1 MSENDIVIY
10 ILLSLVIML
19 VFAFAVIWFLNQAQ
33 KKLTSSKIKEQ
44 ELLLNFRKEMLLNT
58 VKTEENERNR
68 ISKELHDD
76 VTSQLSIINLNVHLL
91 KQKMASNKDMFKIID
106 HIETSLKKSTER
118 TRSISHELMPLI
130 LKKFGLHH
138 ALQELEDSVNIT
150 EIFNLDIT
158 NSHIIQINDHFKI
171 LHIYRIIQELV
182 NNALKYSKAK
192 NVHISFE
199 EEQDLNIKMTYSDD
213 GIGFDAKKVKGG
225 LGLSNMNTR
234 VTLLD
239 GKVIIDSL
247 LGSGTTITFIFPNHD

>member
-1 MSENDIVIY
+1 MNENDIVIY

-19 VFAFAVIWFLNQAQ
+19 VFAFAVIWFLNQTQ

-91 KQKMASNKDMFKIID
+91 KQKLASNKEMFNIID

-118 TRSISHELMPLI
+118 TRTISHELMPLI

-158 NSHIIQINDHFKI
+158 NSHIIQIEDNFKI
-171 LHIYRIIQELV
+171 LHIYRIIQELI
-182 NNALKYSKAK
+182 NNALKYSQAK

-213 GIGFDAKKVKGG
+213 GIGFDAREVKGG

-239 GKVIIDSL
+239 GKVKIDSL

>member
-1 MSENDIVIY
+1 MSENDIVVY

-19 VFAFAVIWFLNQAQ
+19 IFAFAVIWFLNQTQ

-76 VTSQLSIINLNVHLL
+76 VTSQLSIINLNIHLL
-91 KQKMASNKDMFKIID
+91 KQKLSHNEDMFKIID

-118 TRSISHELMPLI
+118 TRTISHELMPLI

-138 ALQELEDSVNIT
+138 ALKELEDAVNIT

-158 NSHIIQINDHFKI
+158 NDHIIQISDDFKL

-182 NNALKYSKAK
+182 NNAIKYSKAK

-199 EEQDLNIKMTYSDD
+199 EKQDLNITMTYSDD
-213 GIGFDAKKVKGG
+213 GIGFDDKKVKSG
-225 LGLSNMNTR
+225 LGLSNMNAR
-234 VTLLD
+234 ITLLD
-239 GKVIIDSL
+239 GTVKVESI
-247 LGSGTTITFIFPNHD
+247 LGSGSTITFIFPNHD

>member
-19 VFAFAVIWFLNQAQ
+19 IFAFAVIWFLNQTQ

-76 VTSQLSIINLNVHLL
+76 VTSQLSIINLNIHLL
-91 KQKMASNKDMFKIID
+91 KQKLTDNEDMFKIID

-118 TRSISHELMPLI
+118 TRTISHELMPLI

-138 ALQELEDSVNIT
+138 ALRELEDDVNIT
-150 EIFNLDIT
+150 NIFHLDI
-158 NSHIIQINDHFKI
+158 SNDHILQIRDDFKL
-171 LHIYRIIQELV
+171 LHIYRIIQELI
-182 NNALKYSKAK
+182 NNAIKYAKAK

-199 EEQDLNIKMTYSDD
+199 EKQDLNIKMVYTDD
-213 GIGFDAKKVKGG
+213 GVGFDTEKVNSG
-225 LGLSNMNTR
+225 LGLSNISAR
-234 VTLLD
+234 ITLLD
-239 GKVIIDSL
+239 GSVMFESIP
-247 LGSGTTITFIFPNHD
+247 GVGTTITFKYPNHD

>member
-1 MSENDIVIY
+1 MNENDIIIY

-19 VFAFAVIWFLNQAQ
+19 LFAFAVIWFLNQTQ
-33 KKLTSSKIKEQ
+33 KKLTSGKLKEQ
-44 ELLLNFRKEMLLNT
+44 ELLLNFRKELLLNT

-76 VTSQLSIINLNVHLL
+76 VTSQLSIINLNIHLL
-91 KQKMASNKDMFKIID
+91 KQKLSDNEDMFRIID

-118 TRSISHELMPLI
+118 TRTISHQLMPLI

-138 ALQELEDSVNIT
+138 ALKELEDAVNIT
-150 EIFNLDIT
+150 EVFHLDIT
-158 NSHIIQINDHFKI
+158 NDYIIHITDDFKI
-171 LHIYRIIQELV
+171 LHIYRIIQELI

-199 EEQDLNIKMTYSDD
+199 EDKDLNIKMTYTDD
-213 GIGFDAKKVKGG
+213 GVGFKNNEIKSG

-234 VTLLD
+234 ITLLD
-239 GKVIIDSL
+239 GSVKINSI

>member
-19 VFAFAVIWFLNQAQ
+19 VFAFAVIWFLNQTQ

-76 VTSQLSIINLNVHLL
+76 VTSQLSIINLNIHLL
-91 KQKMASNKDMFKIID
+91 KQKVSDNPDMFQIID
-106 HIETSLKKSTER
+106 HIESSLKKSTER
-118 TRSISHELMPLI
+118 TRTISHELMPLI

-138 ALQELEDSVNIT
+138 ALKELEDAVNIT
-150 EIFNLDIT
+150 EVFHLDFNNDHL
-158 NSHIIQINDHFKI
+158 IQITDDFKL
-171 LHIYRIIQELV
+171 LHIYRIIQELI

-199 EEQDLNIKMTYSDD
+199 EEQNLNIKMTYSDD
-213 GIGFDAKKVKGG
+213 GIGFDDQKVQSG
-225 LGLSNMNTR
+225 LGLSNMNAR
-234 VTLLD
+234 ITLLD
-239 GKVIIDSL
+239 GSVEINSKI
-247 LGSGTTITFIFPNHD
+247 GSGTTIIFIFPNHD

>member
-19 VFAFAVIWFLNQAQ
+19 LFAFAVIWFLNQTQ
-33 KKLTSSKIKEQ
+33 KKLTKSKIKEQ

-76 VTSQLSIINLNVHLL
+76 VTSQLSIINLNIHLL
-91 KQKMASNKDMFKIID
+91 KEKLAHDVDMFKIID

-118 TRSISHELMPLI
+118 TRTISHELMPLI

-150 EIFNLDIT
+150 SVFNLDI
-158 NSHIIQINDHFKI
+158 NSDHIIHIKDDFKL
-171 LHIYRIIQELV
+171 LHIYRIIQELI
-182 NNALKYSKAK
+182 NNAIKYSKAK

-213 GIGFDAKKVKGG
+213 GIGFDSKKTKSG
-225 LGLSNMNTR
+225 LGLSNMNAR
-234 VTLLD
+234 ITLLD
-239 GKVIIDSL
+239 GTVDINSVQ
-247 LGSGTTITFIFPNHD
+247 GSGTSITFIFPNHD